1 MYLEEVLNVKDN
13 EIDGESGNLEKYR
26 RRVSWVVSQLSPP
39 TNSLPSSWSS
49 CLNIQTMKLVAFR
62 KKLILLQLG
71 AGSHVSIW
79 LKTCCVFFHGHC
91 HLPHRS
97 AGAGRH
103 LRPTLTLAFLSL
115 NSGSVKHWKKKKSDL
130 PGANAITSSMARS
143 GKSRHSWKQTIDD
156 VQNKS
161 GISYFC
167 ALSRILT

>member
-13 EIDGESGNLEKYR
+13 AIDGEIDGNLEKYR

-49 CLNIQTMKLVAFR
+49 CLNIQTMKLVAYW
-62 KKLILLQLG
+62 KKLILLQLR
-71 AGSHVSIW
+71 ADSHVSIW

-103 LRPTLTLAFLSL
+103 LRPTSTLSL
-115 NSGSVKHWKKKKSDL
+115 LSPKIGLQTVVQLN
-130 PGANAITSSMARS
+130 IERRRS
-143 GKSRHSWKQTIDD
+143 LAYPEQTPSPQAWQDQAKAGIPENKQ
-156 VQNKS
+156 
-161 GISYFC
+161 
-167 ALSRILT
+167 